1 MATSA
6 VAPTAIAAP
15 TATTTASTAPATP
28 AANAA
33 PSSAPAPVFK
43 GPGLRGYSSVAI
55 LPTGL

>member
-1 MATSA
+1 MATTA

-15 TATTTASTAPATP
+15 AATTASTAPATP

-33 PSSAPAPVFK
+33 PPSAPAPVFQ